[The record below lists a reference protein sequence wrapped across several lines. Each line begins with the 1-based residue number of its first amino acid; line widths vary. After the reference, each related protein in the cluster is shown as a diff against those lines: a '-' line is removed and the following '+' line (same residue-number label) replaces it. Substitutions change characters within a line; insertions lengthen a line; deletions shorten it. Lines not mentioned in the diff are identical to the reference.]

1 MTMIAAVFNGLRWE
15 WFRLR
20 RRVGVAVIF
29 GLLLAGAAAQ
39 LAAQTWL
46 ARVEA
51 FPGAAYDYPG
61 WLMTTAGNILP
72 FAAVILAGIVLGG
85 DFPTGTWRSVAARG
99 VSRWQSGLAKL
110 LLLALTL
117 AALLCVIWGMGAVV
131 GLLAAP
137 DAGAEDFTASATG
150 SGDGWALATGG
161 LGAAVL
167 TLLAYL
173 GIES

>member
-1 MTMIAAVFNGLRWE
+1 MTMTAVALNVLRWE

-39 LAAQTWL
+39 LAVETRL
-46 ARVEA
+46 ASMEILPA
-51 FPGAAYDYPG
+51 AAYDYPG
-61 WLMTTAGNILP
+61 RLMAAAGNISP
-72 FAAVILAGIVLGG
+72 FAAVVLAGIIMGG
-85 DFPTGTWRSVAARG
+85 DFPTGTWRSVVARG
-99 VSRWQSGLAKL
+99 VSRWQAGLAKL

-137 DAGAEDFTASATG
+137 DDTG
-150 SGDGWALATGG
+150 RPDDIMGPAPESGSSSTFGPN
-161 LGAAVL
+161 
-167 TLLAYL
+167 
-173 GIES
+173 